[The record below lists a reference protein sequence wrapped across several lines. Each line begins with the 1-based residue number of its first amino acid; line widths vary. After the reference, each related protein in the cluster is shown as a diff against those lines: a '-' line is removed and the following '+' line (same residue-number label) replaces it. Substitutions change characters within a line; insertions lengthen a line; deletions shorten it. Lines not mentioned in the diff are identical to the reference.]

1 MTATLASLDPAAVG
15 RHATDLVLQRLSRLA
30 LPLSPGVTLTWRH
43 TPGDDTD
50 LGLTV
55 ADLTAWAQSGT
66 LGDWIDHEDAAD
78 ALLTATEALYRA
90 PLADGWDAAAAE
102 ASADAGREAPED
114 PAALALSCAWSR
126 LRICRGHDVTLAE
139 VARLAS
145 VTSGRVRQLVTTGE
159 ITATA
164 GSAREPSTVTAAEAR
179 RWLAARGLKG
189 W

>member
-1 MTATLASLDPAAVG
+1 MSRVYKRASSPLWQAEWHDLAG
-15 RHATDLVLQRLSRLA
+15 RRHQRSTQCTDRR
-30 LPLSPGVTLTWRH
+30 
-43 TPGDDTD
+43 
-50 LGLTV
+50 
-55 ADLTAWAQSGT
+55 
-66 LGDWIDHEDAAD
+66 
-78 ALLTATEALYRA
+78 
-90 PLADGWDAAAAE
+90 AAE

>member
-15 RHATDLVLQRLSRLA
+15 RHAIDLVIERLARLA
-30 LPLSPGVTLTWRH
+30 LPLSPGVTLTWR
-43 TPGDDTD
+43 TDGDTD

-55 ADLTAWAQSGT
+55 ADLTAWAQSGA
-66 LGDWIDHEDAAD
+66 LGDWEGHEDAAD

-102 ASADAGREAPED
+102 ASADVGRETPED

-126 LRICRGHDVTLAE
+126 LRVCRGHDVTLAE
-139 VARLAS
+139 LARLAS
-145 VTSGRVRQLVTTGE
+145 VTSGRVRQLVTASE
-159 ITATA
+159 IAATA
-164 GSAREPSTVTAAEAR
+164 GAAREPSTVTAAEAR
-179 RWLAARGLKG
+179 RWLASRGLRG